1 MQLQDHPT
9 VKWYRAQ
16 GKGKGPGWPAD
27 VDADWIKEVVLEA
40 GADDVGI
47 VDIDRP
53 QSEELREE
61 MLRAYPKTKALVS
74 IVCRLNPENIRSL
87 SRASADLE
95 FIKGFDRANET
106 ATKAARRLRERG
118 ISCFY
123 PSSGFPMDLD
133 LWPGKMWPVSHKTV
147 AEAAGMGFMG
157 RHRMVIHPRFGSFVS
172 LGTLLMDR
180 GVSTYD
186 SPGEFNLCL
195 ECGLCTAVCPVGAI
209 GKDGSFN
216 FVNCMTHNYRDRL
229 GGFSDWVERIVE
241 SKKVVDYRRK
251 VSDPE
256 TVSMWQSLCYGI
268 SNKCSYCMA
277 VCPAGEE
284 GIGSYLEH
292 RKKCMA
298 TVVKPLQERRETV
311 YVVAGSD
318 GEEHVRRRFSGKT
331 VKRVGN
337 GLHANSAANFLQS
350 LPLLFQPGRAAGL
363 NATYHFTFTGAED
376 VKGSVVI
383 REKTLQV
390 EEGHV
395 GRPDLRVEADSET
408 WVRFLAKETHLLW
421 ALLRRKIRVK
431 GSPALL
437 KAFARCFPS

>member
-1 MQLQDHPT
+1 MKLEDHPT
-9 VKWYRAQ
+9 VRWYQAQERESRALAREDT
-16 GKGKGPGWPAD
+16 GSL
-27 VDADWIKEVVLEA
+27 KEVLFEA
-40 GADDVGI
+40 GADDVRI
-47 VDIDRP
+47 VDIDHP
-53 QSEELREE
+53 QLKNLRED
-61 MLRAYPKTKALVS
+61 MLRVYPRTKALIS

-95 FIKGFDRANET
+95 FIKGFDRAN
-106 ATKAARRLRERG
+106 ATARRAMWALRQRE
-118 ISCFY
+118 IACFF

-147 AEAAGMGFMG
+147 AETAGMGFMG
-157 RHRMVIHPRFGSFVS
+157 RHRMVIHPRFGSFIA

-180 GVSTYD
+180 EVTAYD
-186 SPGEFNLCL
+186 RPGPFNPCL

-216 FVNCMTHNYRDRL
+216 FINCMTHNYRDRL
-229 GGFSDWVERIVE
+229 GGFSDWVERIVR
-241 SKKVVDYRRK
+241 SKSPIDYRKK

-284 GIGSYLEH
+284 QIGPYLED
-292 RKKCMA
+292 RKNYM
-298 TVVKPLQERRETV
+298 TTLVKPLQERREAV
-311 YVVAGSD
+311 YVVPGSD
-318 GEEHVRRRFSGKT
+318 AEEHTRKRFSEKT
-331 VKRVGN
+331 VKPVGN
-337 GLHANSAANFLQS
+337 GLRANSVGNFLQS
-350 LPLLFQPGRAAGL
+350 LPLLFQPGQAEGL

-383 REKTLQV
+383 REKTLEVQK
-390 EEGHV
+390 GHV

-408 WVRFLAKETHLLW
+408 WVRFLAKETHILW
-421 ALLRRKIRVK
+421 AMVRRKVRIK

-437 KAFARCFPS
+437 RAFARCFPS